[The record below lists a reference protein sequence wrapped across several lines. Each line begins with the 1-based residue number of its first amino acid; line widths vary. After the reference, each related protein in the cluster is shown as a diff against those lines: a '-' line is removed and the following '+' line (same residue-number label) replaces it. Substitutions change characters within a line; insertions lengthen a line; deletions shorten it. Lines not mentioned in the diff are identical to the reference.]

1 MTDIKSKITSKF
13 ETFLNKV
20 KELAPHHT
28 SDAKRQLSSHLSESI
43 LAVLNE
49 KQIINADNEKEIGA
63 KVKTTTDKIA
73 KDIVKGKIT
82 SKVQIAEM
90 LQKTADDITAMSGT
104 NVAEGENSRGIGLV
118 AVTTVATTL
127 NNSPLAQSMAK
138 AVMKNLALFSL
149 DTADNIP
156 FVEHGIEKLQDSE
169 TAMNLIHKASEI
181 DLPGAIGDA
190 VEGVIDGVEE
200 YLAGHNNTAR
210 DIEASLTGEGAAPA
224 A

>member
-1 MTDIKSKITSKF
+1 MTDIKSKFTS
-13 ETFLNKV
+13 FLNKV

-28 SDAKRQLSSHLSESI
+28 SDAKHQLSSHLSESI

-63 KVKTTTDKIA
+63 KVQKTSDKIA

-82 SKVQIAEM
+82 SKAQIAEM
-90 LQKTADDITAMSGT
+90 LQKTADDITAISGT

-138 AVMKNLALFSL
+138 AVMKNLTLFSL
-149 DTADNIP
+149 DMFDNIP
-156 FVEHGIEKLQDSE
+156 GVEGIVKQVQDSE
-169 TAMNLIHKASEI
+169 TAMNLIHKAGKI
-181 DLPGAIGDA
+181 DFPGTFGDGL
-190 VEGVIDGVEE
+190 EGGLDAVEE
-200 YLAGHNNTAR
+200 YLTGHHNTAR
-210 DIEASLTGEGAAPA
+210 DIEVPLTAEEAAPA

>member
-13 ETFLNKV
+13 TTFLNKV
-20 KELAPHHT
+20 KELAPNHH
-28 SDAKRQLSSHLSESI
+28 SDAKHQLSSHLSESI

-63 KVKTTTDKIA
+63 TVQKTSDKIA

-104 NVAEGENSRGIGLV
+104 NVAEDENSRGIGLV

-138 AVMKNLALFSL
+138 AVMKNLTLFSL
-149 DTADNIP
+149 DMFDNIP
-156 FVEHGIEKLQDSE
+156 GVEGIVKQVQASE
-169 TAMNLIHKASEI
+169 TAMNLIHKAGKI
-181 DLPGAIGDA
+181 DFPGTVGDGL
-190 VEGVIDGVEE
+190 EGGLDAVEE
-200 YLAGHNNTAR
+200 YLAGHHNTTA
-210 DIEASLTGEGAAPA
+210 EPA